1 VPQNHI
7 EPVIKLRV
15 GPTEP
20 PIYQGG
26 GVSRRVKDA
35 ANGMEWYME
44 YAGCCHCRLR
54 EEGAKTA
61 SSNSSAASAVVL
73 LVVLRNCLRLKFIV
87 AVRTVT

>member
-1 VPQNHI
+1 
-7 EPVIKLRV
+7 
-15 GPTEP
+15 
-20 PIYQGG
+20 
-26 GVSRRVKDA
+26 VKDA